1 MASRILSY
9 IVLVLLACFFLFPVV
24 LGALNSIKT
33 EGEMLNSVLSIPLS
47 PYWQNYRNAIFEVE
61 LWNNFK
67 NNIIVTSVGVTGII
81 LFSSM
86 AGYKLSRTPGK
97 LSKAIFFFMWVSMLI
112 PFYSIM
118 FSLIRVAKMLHI
130 KNLLIGLPL
139 IYIGLGVNFAI
150 FLYHGFVKSVPLEL
164 EEAALMDGCGQFQIF
179 FRIVFPLL
187 TPITVTITILDVLWL
202 WNDFLLPLVMI
213 SKYQNYTLVLVASS
227 FIGMYKTKWD
237 YILPILM
244 LTSIP
249 VIIFYLAFQKYIVK
263 GIADGAVKG

>member
-1 MASRILSY
+1 
-9 IVLVLLACFFLFPVV
+9 
-24 LGALNSIKT
+24 
-33 EGEMLNSVLSIPLS
+33 MLNSVLSIPKS
-47 PYWQNYRNAIFEVE
+47 PHWQNYKNAVMEVK

-67 NNIIVTSVGVTGII
+67 NNVIITSLGVTGII

-97 LSKAIFFFMWVSMLI
+97 LSAMIFFFMWISMLI

-118 FSLIRVAKMLHI
+118 FPLIKIAQVLHI
-130 KNLLIGLPL
+130 KSSLFGLPL
-139 IYIGLGVNFAI
+139 IYVGLGINFAI
-150 FLYHGFVKSVPLEL
+150 FLYHGFVKSIPREL
-164 EEAALMDGCGQFQIF
+164 EEAALMDGCGQFQTF

-187 TPITVTITILDVLWL
+187 APITVTIAILDVLWI

-213 SKYQNYTLVLVASS
+213 NKYKNYTLVLIASS

-237 YILPILM
+237 SILPILM

-249 VIIFYLAFQKYIVK
+249 VIIFYLIFQKYIVK
-263 GIADGAVKG
+263 GIAEGAVKG